1 MKRNISL
8 LLSLAFLWGGMAPR
22 TLLADDSGLRKSVVK
37 IFTVTN
43 KPNYYQPWVIGY
55 QYEASGS
62 GCILPGGRILT
73 NAHVISD
80 EVFIQVMKAGDTKKY
95 TADVEYVDHDREVA
109 VLKVKNPDFFKDTTP
124 VEFGALPS
132 QRQKVAVYGFPIG
145 GDELSITEGVVSR
158 IEVQRYVHSQRDF
171 LTIQTDAAINPG
183 NSGGP
188 AFEGGKLI
196 GIAFQSYGAG
206 DAEGIGYIVPVSI
219 IQRSLK
225 DKAAG
230 NMTGAPSLGI
240 LWQKMESDSLRSF
253 YKMGPNQSGVLVTQV
268 VHGSPADGVIQPKDV
283 LLSEAGVPI
292 ANNGTVPFA
301 GGDRVAFSYITSQYA
316 NGDKVPL
323 DVLRDGKIVKL
334 SILLKPFDALVAGP
348 AYDVRPSYYIFG
360 GLVFMPLS
368 WDYLNLWKAGTAP
381 SQLMDYYENGLPSER
396 HKQIVF
402 INEVLPHDLN
412 VGYHDLK
419 QGVVDKIDGMPIT
432 ELKDVPKAF
441 EHPINGYHVIELDH
455 TTGDG
460 DNFGDWIVIKADGA
474 DKDTKEILKS
484 FGIPK
489 DRSDDLAD
497 DSQDAPATDS
507 SAPVSD
513 DAPPS
518 ATAILGG
525 QLQLH

>member
-1 MKRNISL
+1 MAL
-8 LLSLAFLWGGMAPR
+8 LFTVFIWVAAAQTALW
-22 TLLADDSGLRKSVVK
+22 ADDTGLRKSVVK

-73 NAHVISD
+73 NAHVVSD

-109 VLKVKNPDFFKDTTP
+109 ILKVKNPDFFKDTVP
-124 VEFGALPS
+124 VEFGILPS

-196 GIAFQSYGAG
+196 GIAFQSYGSG
-206 DAEGIGYIVPVSI
+206 DAQGIGYIVPVSI

-230 NMTGAPSLGI
+230 NLTGAPTLGI

-268 VHGSPADGVIQPKDV
+268 VYGSPAAGVIQSKDV

-301 GGDRVAFSYITSQYA
+301 GGDRVAFSYITGQYA
-316 NGDKVPL
+316 NGEKVPME
-323 DVLRDGKIVKL
+323 VLRDGKILRL
-334 SILLKPFDALVAGP
+334 SMTLKPYDPLVAGP

-368 WDYLNLWKAGTAP
+368 WDYLNLWKAGSAP
-381 SQLMDYYENGLPSER
+381 SQLMNFYENGLPSES

-419 QGVVDKIDGMPIT
+419 QAVVDKINGMPIT
-432 ELKDVPKAF
+432 ELKDVPGAF
-441 EHPINGYHVIELDH
+441 EHPINGYHVIELNH
-455 TTGDG
+455 AAGDG
-460 DNFGDWIVIKADGA
+460 DNFGDWIVLKADGA
-474 DKDTKEILKS
+474 DKDTREILKS

-489 DRSDDLAD
+489 DRSDDLSD
-497 DSQDAPATDS
+497 NSS
-507 SAPVSD
+507 SAPVSED
-513 DAPPS
+513 VPVTGETGNLTDK
-518 ATAILGG
+518 
-525 QLQLH
+525 LQIH